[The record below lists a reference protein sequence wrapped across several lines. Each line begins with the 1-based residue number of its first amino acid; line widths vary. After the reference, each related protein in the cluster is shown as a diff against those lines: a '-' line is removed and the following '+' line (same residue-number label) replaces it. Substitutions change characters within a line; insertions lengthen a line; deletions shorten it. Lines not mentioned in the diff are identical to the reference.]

1 MQRTIY
7 CGESCGSQR
16 LQSKDGTKTKK
27 YHVNMLK
34 KYTAGEPGVDAVHAS
49 YRDDAIIAVAR
60 VIYQDTD
67 PELLEVPDF
76 SDQ

>member
-1 MQRTIY
+1 
-7 CGESCGSQR
+7 
-16 LQSKDGTKTKK
+16 
-27 YHVNMLK
+27 MLK

-49 YRDDAIIAVAR
+49 YRDDAIIAVAG

-67 PELLEVPDF
+67 PELLEVPDL